1 LAGRSLDLDQGVP
14 DSGRRPAG
22 VVRAIAEP
30 LPENHMKLDA
40 VPALIETHLD
50 AATDRLLQFL
60 RIPSI

>member
-1 LAGRSLDLDQGVP
+1 
-14 DSGRRPAG
+14 
-22 VVRAIAEP
+22 
-30 LPENHMKLDA
+30 MKLDA